1 MPDSVRPVSE
11 AGPSAGQ
18 GNAGASEPDQS
29 DLPEQIRIRREKLE
43 RLRAEGVEP
52 YALGYPRTTSLAALR
67 ARFGDLAPDT
77 ATGETVGITGRVVL
91 NRPTGKL
98 VFATIQES
106 GERLQVMLPADVVG
120 RDRLDAW
127 KSDVD
132 LGDHVGI
139 TGEVITSR
147 RGELSVR
154 ASAWT
159 LTAKSLRPL
168 PDKHKGLSDPEARVR
183 QRYLDLLV
191 NPESRRVLLARD
203 AVLAALRSALRSDG
217 YIEVETPVLVPLHG
231 GAAARPFVTHSNAL
245 DIDLYLRIA
254 LELYLKRL
262 VVGGI
267 ERVYEI
273 GRNFRNEGVDSTHNP
288 EFTMLEFYEAYGD
301 YDSMADRTR
310 ALVLAAAEAAGGTT
324 VPDGRGGAIDLAAPW
339 TVRSVHDAVSEATG
353 CSVTADTSLAELHK
367 VAEQADVALQPGWN
381 AGQVLLELYEQLVE
395 GQTREPTFYR
405 DFPVEVSPLVRQHRD
420 DPRLTE
426 RWDLVVLGRELGTG
440 YSELVDPIEQR
451 RRLTE
456 QSRLAAGGDEEAMQ
470 LDEEFLRALEF
481 AMPPT
486 GGVGIGIDRLL
497 MLLTGAGSIRETVT
511 FPLVRH

>member
-1 MPDSVRPVSE
+1 VSE
-11 AGPSAGQ
+11 ATPEDP
-18 GNAGASEPDQS
+18 N
-29 DLPEQIRIRREKLE
+29 DLPEQVRIRTDKLE
-43 RLRAEGVEP
+43 RLRGEGVDP
-52 YALGYPRTTSLAALR
+52 YPVGYPRTTSLAALR
-67 ARFGDLAPDT
+67 ARFGELPPDS

-98 VFATIQES
+98 VFATLQES

-120 RDRLDAW
+120 PERLEDW
-127 KSDVD
+127 KRDVD

-139 TGEVITSR
+139 TGEVVTSR

-154 ASAWT
+154 VASWAM
-159 LTAKSLRPL
+159 TAKSLRPL

-183 QRYLDLLV
+183 QRYLDLIV
-191 NPESRRVLLARD
+191 NPEARRLLLARD
-203 AVLAALRSALRSDG
+203 AVLGALRDGLRGAD
-217 YIEVETPVLVPLHG
+217 YVEVETPVLQPLHG
-231 GAAARPFVTHSNAL
+231 GAAARPFITHSNAL

-301 YDSMADRTR
+301 YDSMAERTR
-310 ALVLAAAEAAGGTT
+310 ALVLAAAEAVGGTT
-324 VPDGRGGAIDLAAPW
+324 VPDGRGGTLDLAAPW
-339 TVRSVHDAVSEATG
+339 RVRTVHEAVSEATG
-353 CSVTADTSLAELHK
+353 TEVTADTPLAELVR
-367 VAEQADVALQPGWN
+367 VAERADVALQPGWN

-395 GQTREPTFYR
+395 GATREPTFYR
-405 DFPVEVSPLVRQHRD
+405 DFPVEVSPLVRASRT

-440 YSELVDPIEQR
+440 YSELVDPVEQR

-470 LDEEFLRALEF
+470 LDEDFLRALEH

-497 MLLTGAGSIRETVT
+497 MLVTGATSIRETVT
-511 FPLVRH
+511 FPLVRV

>member
-1 MPDSVRPVSE
+1 MTADSVAPVD
-11 AGPSAGQ
+11 
-18 GNAGASEPDQS
+18 EPEDPLL
-29 DLPEQIRIRREKLE
+29 DDPALPEQVRIRTDKRE
-43 RLRAEGVEP
+43 RLRADGVDP
-52 YALGYPRTTSLAALR
+52 YPVGYPRTTSLAEVR
-67 ARFGDLAPDT
+67 GRFGDLEADSR
-77 ATGETVGITGRVVL
+77 TGETVGVTGRVVL

-98 VFATIQES
+98 VFATLQEN
-106 GERLQVMLPADVVG
+106 GERLQVMLPADAVG
-120 RDRLDAW
+120 PERLDAW
-127 KSDVD
+127 KRDVD

-139 TGEVITSR
+139 TGEVVTTR

-154 ASAWT
+154 AASWA

-191 NPESRRVLLARD
+191 NPESRRLLLARD
-203 AVLAALRSALRSDG
+203 AVLAALRSGLRADG
-217 YIEVETPVLVPLHG
+217 YVEVETPVLQPLHG
-231 GAAARPFVTHSNAL
+231 GAAARPFITHSNAL

-288 EFTMLEFYEAYGD
+288 EFTMLEFYETYGD
-301 YDSMADRTR
+301 YDSMAERTR
-310 ALVLAAAEAAGGTT
+310 ALVLAAAGAVGGTEVPDGAGGTLDLTQPWATKT
-324 VPDGRGGAIDLAAPW
+324 VHA
-339 TVRSVHDAVSEATG
+339 AVSEATG
-353 CSVTADTSLAELHK
+353 ANLTPDTPVAELRR
-367 VAEQADVALQPGWN
+367 VAEGAQVPLQPDWN

-405 DFPVEVSPLVRQHRD
+405 DFPVEVSPLVRQHRK

-440 YSELVDPIEQR
+440 YSERVDPVEQR

-456 QSRLAAGGDEEAMQ
+456 QSRLAAGGDPEARQ
-470 LDEEFLRALEF
+470 LDEDFLRALEY

-486 GGVGIGIDRLL
+486 GGVGVGIDRLL
-497 MLLTGAGSIRETVT
+497 MLVTGATSIRETVT
-511 FPLVRH
+511 FPLVRR

>member
-1 MPDSVRPVSE
+1 V
-11 AGPSAGQ
+11 
-18 GNAGASEPDQS
+18 SEPDPSELDQS
-29 DLPEQIRIRREKLE
+29 GVPEQIRIRREKLE
-43 RLRAEGVEP
+43 RLRAEGVDP
-52 YALGYPRTTSLAALR
+52 YPVGFPRTAGLVELR
-67 ARFGDLAPDT
+67 SRFGDLPPDT

-91 NRPTGKL
+91 NRPGGKL
-98 VFATIQES
+98 VFATVQEN
-106 GERLQVMLPADVVG
+106 GERLQVMLPIDIVG
-120 RDRLDAW
+120 RDRLEDW
-127 KSDVD
+127 KRDVD

-147 RGELSVR
+147 RGELSIR
-154 ASAWT
+154 AASWA

-191 NPESRRVLLARD
+191 NPEARRLLVARD
-203 AVLAALRSALRSDG
+203 AVLAALRATLRANC
-217 YIEVETPVLVPLHG
+217 YIEVETPVLQPLHG
-231 GAAARPFVTHSNAL
+231 GAAARPFATHSNAL

-301 YDSMADRTR
+301 YDSMAERTR
-310 ALVLAAAEAAGGTT
+310 ALVLAAAEATGGTT
-324 VPDGRGGAIDLAAPW
+324 VPDGRGGEIDLTAPW
-339 TVRSVHDAVSEATG
+339 RVRTVHEAVTEATG
-353 CSVTADTSLAELHK
+353 AEVSVDSSREDLERIADQ
-367 VAEQADVALQPGWN
+367 VGVDLQPRWN
-381 AGQVLLELYEQLVE
+381 AGQILLELYEQLVE
-395 GQTREPTFYR
+395 GATREPTFYR
-405 DFPVEVSPLVRQHRD
+405 DFPVEVSPLVRQHRS

-440 YSELVDPIEQR
+440 YSELVDPVEQR

-456 QSRLAAGGDEEAMQ
+456 QSRLAAGGDDEAMQ
-470 LDEEFLRALEF
+470 LDEDFLRALEF

-497 MLLTGAGSIRETVT
+497 MLLTGSASIRETVT
-511 FPLVRH
+511 FPLVRR

>member
-1 MPDSVRPVSE
+1 MTEGDSAQ
-11 AGPSAGQ
+11 AGPG
-18 GNAGASEPDQS
+18 GDGTE
-29 DLPEQIRIRREKLE
+29 LPEQIRIRHEKLE
-43 RLRAEGVEP
+43 RLRAEGIDP
-52 YALGYPRTTSLAALR
+52 YPVGYPRTTSLATLR
-67 ARFGDLAPDT
+67 VRFGALPPDS
-77 ATGETVGITGRVVL
+77 ATGETVGVTGRVVL

-98 VFATIQES
+98 VFATIQEN

-120 RDRLDAW
+120 RDRLEAW
-127 KSDVD
+127 KGTVD

-154 ASAWT
+154 AASWN

-168 PDKHKGLSDPEARVR
+168 PDKHKGLSDPEARIR
-183 QRYLDLLV
+183 SRYLDLLV
-191 NPESRRVLLARD
+191 NPESRRLLLARD
-203 AVLAALRSALRSDG
+203 SVLHALRSTLRAQE
-217 YIEVETPVLVPLHG
+217 YVEVETPVLQPLHG
-231 GAAARPFVTHSNAL
+231 GAAARPFATHSNAL

-273 GRNFRNEGVDSTHNP
+273 GRNFRNEGVDTSHNP

-310 ALVLAAAEAAGGTT
+310 ALVLAAAEAVGSTT
-324 VPDGRGGAIDLAAPW
+324 VPDGRGGSIDLSAPW
-339 TVRSVHDAVSEATG
+339 NVRTVHEAVSTATG
-353 CSVTADTSLAELHK
+353 SEVTADTTLEELTRL
-367 VAEQADVALQPGWN
+367 AEQADVPLQLGWN

-395 GQTREPTFYR
+395 GETREPTFYR
-405 DFPVEVSPLVRQHRD
+405 DFPVEVSPLVRQHRK

-440 YSELVDPIEQR
+440 YSELVDPVEQR
-451 RRLTE
+451 RRLSE
-456 QSRLAAGGDEEAMQ
+456 QSRLAAGGDVEAMQ

-497 MLLTGAGSIRETVT
+497 MLVTGATSIRETVT
-511 FPLVRH
+511 FPLVRR

>member
-1 MPDSVRPVSE
+1 MTETPTPPPSDSFDNGFDDE
-11 AGPSAGQ
+11 
-18 GNAGASEPDQS
+18 
-29 DLPEQIRIRREKLE
+29 PEQHRIRREKLE
-43 RLRAEGVEP
+43 RIRRDGTDP
-52 YALGYPRTTSLAALR
+52 YPVGYPRTTAITDVR
-67 ARFGDLAPDT
+67 ARFADLPPDSE
-77 ATGETVGITGRVVL
+77 TGETVEITGRVVL
-91 NRPTGKL
+91 NRPSGKL
-98 VFATIQES
+98 VFATVQEH
-106 GERLQVMLPADVVG
+106 GERLQIMLPADVVG

-127 KSDVD
+127 KRDVD

-139 TGEVITSR
+139 TGEVVTSR

-154 ASAWT
+154 ATSWA

-183 QRYLDLLV
+183 QRYLDLIV
-191 NPESRRVLLARD
+191 NPESRRLLLARD
-203 AVLAALRSALRSDG
+203 AVLAAIRSTLRSQA
-217 YIEVETPVLVPLHG
+217 YVEVETPVLQPLHG

-273 GRNFRNEGVDSTHNP
+273 GRNFRNDGVDSSHNP

-301 YDSMADRTR
+301 YDSMAERTR
-310 ALVLAAAEAAGGTT
+310 ALVVAAAEAVGGTV
-324 VPDGRGGAIDLAAPW
+324 VPDGQGGEIDLAAPW
-339 TVRSVHDAVSEATG
+339 RVRTVHEAVSEATG
-353 CSVTADTSLAELHK
+353 ASVDADTPVEDLRR
-367 VAEQADVALQPGWN
+367 VAEKAGVTLQPSWN

-395 GQTREPTFYR
+395 GATREPTFYR
-405 DFPVEVSPLVRQHRD
+405 DFPVEVSPLVRQHRG

-440 YSELVDPIEQR
+440 YSELVDPVEQR

-470 LDEEFLRALEF
+470 LDEDFLTALEF

-486 GGVGIGIDRLL
+486 GGVGVGIDRLL
-497 MLLTGAGSIRETVT
+497 MLVTGATSIRETVT
-511 FPLVRH
+511 FPLVRR

>member
-1 MPDSVRPVSE
+1 
-11 AGPSAGQ
+11 
-18 GNAGASEPDQS
+18 
-29 DLPEQIRIRREKLE
+29 
-43 RLRAEGVEP
+43 
-52 YALGYPRTTSLAALR
+52 
-67 ARFGDLAPDT
+67 
-77 ATGETVGITGRVVL
+77 
-91 NRPTGKL
+91 
-98 VFATIQES
+98 
-106 GERLQVMLPADVVG
+106 MLPADVLG
-120 RDRLDAW
+120 RDRLEAW

-154 ASAWT
+154 ASSWA

-168 PDKHKGLSDPEARVR
+168 PDKHKGLTDPEARVR
-183 QRYLDLLV
+183 QRYVDLIV
-191 NPESRRVLLARD
+191 NPEARRLILARD
-203 AVLAALRSALRSDG
+203 AVLASVRDGLRTNG
-217 YIEVETPVLVPLHG
+217 YVEVETPILQPLHG

-301 YDSMADRTR
+301 YDSMAERTR
-310 ALVLAAAEAAGGTT
+310 ALVLEAATALGGSE
-324 VPDGRGGAIDLAAPW
+324 VPDGAGGSIDLAAPW
-339 TVRSVHDAVSEATG
+339 RSLTVHEAISAATG
-353 CSVTADTSLAELHK
+353 TEICADTSQEELVRIAEH
-367 VAEQADVALQPGWN
+367 AGVALQPGWN
-381 AGQVLLELYEQLVE
+381 AGQIVLELYEQLVE
-395 GQTREPTFYR
+395 GATREPTFYR
-405 DFPVEVSPLVRQHRD
+405 DFPVEVSPLVRQHRE

-440 YSELVDPIEQR
+440 YSELVDPVEQR

-470 LDEEFLRALEF
+470 LDEDFLRALEY

-486 GGVGIGIDRLL
+486 GGVGVGIDRLL
-497 MLLTGAGSIRETVT
+497 MLLTGIASIREIIA
-511 FPLVRH
+511 FPLVRR

>member
-1 MPDSVRPVSE
+1 MPAVD
-11 AGPSAGQ
+11 
-18 GNAGASEPDQS
+18 GATTEDLN
-29 DLPEQIRIRREKLE
+29 DLPEQMRIRAEKVD
-43 RLRAEGVEP
+43 RLRSEGTDP
-52 YALGYPRTTSLAALR
+52 YPVGYPRTASLAEVR
-67 ARFGDLAPDT
+67 ARFGELAPDS

-98 VFATIQES
+98 VFATLQEN
-106 GERLQVMLPADVVG
+106 GERLQVMLPTHVVG
-120 RDRLDAW
+120 AERLEAW

-154 ASAWT
+154 ASSWA

-191 NPESRRVLLARD
+191 NPEARRLLLARD
-203 AVLAALRSALRSDG
+203 AVLAALRNGLRG
-217 YIEVETPVLVPLHG
+217 AEYVEVETPVLQPLHG
-231 GAAARPFVTHSNAL
+231 GAAARPFITHSNAL

-273 GRNFRNEGVDSTHNP
+273 GRNFRNEGVDSSHNP
-288 EFTMLEFYEAYGD
+288 EFSMLEFYEAYAD
-301 YDSMADRTR
+301 YDSMAARTR

-324 VPDGRGGAIDLAAPW
+324 VPDGRGGTIDLSAPW
-339 TVRSVHDAVSEATG
+339 ASKTVHEAVSEATG
-353 CSVTADTSLAELHK
+353 ATVTADSGRDELVA
-367 VAEQADVALQPGWN
+367 VAERAGVALQPGWN

-395 GQTREPTFYR
+395 GATREPTFYR
-405 DFPVEVSPLVRQHRD
+405 DFPVEVSPLVRAHRA

-440 YSELVDPIEQR
+440 YSELVDPVEQR
-451 RRLTE
+451 RRLVE
-456 QSRLAAGGDEEAMQ
+456 QSLLAAGGDDEAMQ
-470 LDEEFLRALEF
+470 LDEEFLRALEY

-486 GGVGIGIDRLL
+486 GGVGIGVDRLL
-497 MLLTGAGSIRETVT
+497 MLVTGATSIRETVT
-511 FPLVRH
+511 FPLVRS

>member
-1 MPDSVRPVSE
+1 MTNARSSSPAATPVD
-11 AGPSAGQ
+11 AAD
-18 GNAGASEPDQS
+18 ASDE
-29 DLPEQIRIRREKLE
+29 PEQHRIRREKLD
-43 RLRAEGVEP
+43 RIRADGTDAYPV
-52 YALGYPRTTSLAALR
+52 GYPRTTGLAELR
-67 ARFGDLAPDT
+67 ARYPDLAPDT
-77 ATGETVGITGRVVL
+77 QTGETVGITGRVVL
-91 NRPTGKL
+91 NRPSGKL
-98 VFATIQES
+98 VFATVQEN

-120 RDRLDAW
+120 PDRLDAW
-127 KSDVD
+127 KRDVD

-139 TGEVITSR
+139 TGEVVTSR

-154 ASAWT
+154 AASWA

-168 PDKHKGLSDPEARVR
+168 PDKHKGLTDTEARVR
-183 QRYLDLLV
+183 QRYLDLIV
-191 NPESRRVLLARD
+191 NPEARRMVLARD
-203 AVLAALRSALRSDG
+203 AVLAAMRTTLRAQS
-217 YIEVETPVLVPLHG
+217 YVEVETPVLQPLHG

-273 GRNFRNEGVDSTHNP
+273 GRNFRNEGVDSSHNP

-301 YDSMADRTR
+301 YDSMAERTR
-310 ALVLAAAEAAGGTT
+310 ALVVAAAEAVGGTV
-324 VPDGRGGAIDLAAPW
+324 VPDGRGGEIDLAAPW
-339 TVRSVHDAVSEATG
+339 RVVTVHRAVSEATG
-353 CSVTADTSLAELHK
+353 IEVDAGTPVEDLRR
-367 VAEQADVALQPGWN
+367 VAEQAGVALQPSWN

-395 GQTREPTFYR
+395 GSTREPTFYR
-405 DFPVEVSPLVRQHRD
+405 DFPVEVSPLVRQHRH

-440 YSELVDPIEQR
+440 YSELVDPVEQR

-470 LDEEFLRALEF
+470 LDEDFLTALEF

-486 GGVGIGIDRLL
+486 GGVGVGVDRLL
-497 MLLTGAGSIRETVT
+497 MLVTGATSIRETVT
-511 FPLVRH
+511 FPLVRR